1 MNNNLILLLALGTAG
16 MLLLF
21 CSVILLQ
28 IRSQNRMLKMREQ
41 AQEAALQ
48 HQKDL
53 LTAAVLTQEN
63 ERRRIGQDLHD
74 DIGAALS
81 GLRLSLELYT
91 PPDNANEIYLAF
103 KGRCRE
109 QIDSII
115 KEVRHISHHLS
126 PALLSLYGLE
136 AALNKQLQYINDS
149 SGLSA
154 VLNNEAT
161 DVVNQ
166 LSLETATAI
175 YRVLEELLNNTIKH
189 AAATKIAINLSAQQ
203 SQLIIGYED
212 NGKGLPANTD
222 VFINGIGMRN
232 IESRL
237 SLIGAQYQLG
247 ALGKKGFQINMQYS
261 LPQSQAAHA

>member
-41 AQEAALQ
+41 AQQAALQ

-91 PPDNANEIYLAF
+91 PPDNANEVYLAF

-126 PALLSLYGLE
+126 PALLSLHGLE

-154 VLNNEAT
+154 VLNNEAP
-161 DVVNQ
+161 DVVGG
-166 LSLETATAI
+166 LSLETATAM

-189 AAATKIAINLSAQQ
+189 AAATEIAIDLSAQQ
-203 SQLIIGYED
+203 NQLLITYRD
-212 NGKGLPANTD
+212 NGKGLPAD
-222 VFINGIGMRN
+222 SAAFINGIGMRN

-247 ALGKKGFQINMQYS
+247 TPGKKGFEINIEYPLS
-261 LPQSQAAHA
+261 KTEPVYA

>member
-21 CSVILLQ
+21 CSVIMLQ
-28 IRSQNRMLKMREQ
+28 IRSQNRILKMREQ
-41 AQEAALQ
+41 AQQAALQ

-91 PPDNANEIYLAF
+91 PPDDASEVYQAF

-136 AALNKQLQYINDS
+136 AALNKQLQYINDG

-154 VLNNEAT
+154 VLNNEAS
-161 DVVNQ
+161 DAVNQ
-166 LSLETATAI
+166 LSLETATAM

-189 AAATKIAINLSAQQ
+189 AAATEISIQISEREY
-203 SQLIIGYED
+203 QLHITYRD
-212 NGKGLPANTD
+212 NGKGLPAD
-222 VFINGIGMRN
+222 SAAFLNGIGMRN

-247 ALGKKGFQINMQYS
+247 APGKKGFEINIEYP
-261 LPQSQAAHA
+261 LPQTEPVHA